1 MRLVC
6 SQPQGR
12 ALVIRFEPYFVEEAV
27 FLRIQ
32 EIEKSGKKYPV
43 RLFHEERSRLY
54 ETVSKADQE
63 SKFRTFYLKHFH
75 SLEIEKIFTDVIRE
89 FPLLQS
95 SDLQVLVKSTFRKNQ
110 EAADLFVEP
119 PILRLVMSLRVPQI
133 LNPSY
138 VGRFLRHE
146 LMHVSD
152 MLDPA
157 FHYSPKPELGGVGGV
172 ENNLIRERFRLLWDL
187 YVSSRLIEG
196 DHEPLI
202 PLSELKQN
210 FERSFSYLDDARKAE
225 IIAEF
230 VGKKKWTQ
238 AGLVRLARNDRVNK
252 SLGKGG
258 LRCPLCHF
266 TSYEDTRTWT
276 SSQNAIVDEIKSDF
290 ADWTTAQGLCTQCY
304 DLYESRA
311 RLGV

>member
-1 MRLVC
+1 MPPL
-6 SQPQGR
+6 
-12 ALVIRFEPYFVEEAV
+12 IRFEPYFVEEAV

-32 EIEKSGKKYPV
+32 EIEKSGKKDLV
-43 RLFHEERSRLY
+43 RLFHDERARLY

-110 EAADLFVEP
+110 EAADLFVDP
-119 PILRLVMSLRVPQI
+119 PILRLVISIRVPQI

-146 LMHVSD
+146 LLHVSD

-187 YVSSRLIEG
+187 YVSSRLIQG

-202 PLSELKQN
+202 PLIELKEK
-210 FERSFSYLDDARKAE
+210 FERSFSYLDDARKAQ

-266 TSYEDTRTWT
+266 TSYENVRVWT
-276 SSQNAIVDEIKSDF
+276 PEQAPVIYEVRKDF
-290 ADWTTAQGLCTQCY
+290 PGWKPPQGLCTQCY

>member
-1 MRLVC
+1 MPPL
-6 SQPQGR
+6 
-12 ALVIRFEPYFVEEAV
+12 IRFEPYFVEEAV

-32 EIEKSGKKYPV
+32 AAEKLGQKDSV
-43 RLFHEERSRLY
+43 RLFHEERARLY
-54 ETVSKADQE
+54 ETVSKAEQE

-110 EAADLFVEP
+110 EAADLFVDP
-119 PILRLVMSLRVPQI
+119 PVLRLVINIRVPQI

-146 LMHVSD
+146 LLHVSD

-187 YVSSRLIEG
+187 YVSSRLIQS

-202 PLSELKQN
+202 PLIDLKQN
-210 FERSFSYLDDARKAE
+210 FERSFAYLDDARKAE

-230 VGKKKWTQ
+230 VGQKKWTQ

-266 TSYEDTRTWT
+266 TSYENVRVWT
-276 SSQNAIVDEIKSDF
+276 PEQAPVIYEVRKDFPGWKSRE
-290 ADWTTAQGLCTQCY
+290 GLCTQCY